1 MTWTKP
7 RLVVPKQHSGGP
19 QHAAGSCL
27 RLSSPATGWKSEPQS
42 KLYDTNFH
50 HKWFWQNY
58 CIFMKQFLQI
68 HANTH
73 MCKRTHTHKGD
84 THAHWNAL
92 IQTTHIHK
100 QHTRLHTYTHSNTH
114 TEYDTTQLI
123 QNHTQK
129 NTIRRTGTHA
139 YPHANTLMRTENAWV
154 TDYPAV

>member
-7 RLVVPKQHSGGP
+7 QLVVPKQHSGGP

-73 MCKRTHTHKGD
+73 MCKRTHTHTKA
-84 THAHWNAL
+84 THMH
-92 IQTTHIHK
+92 TETHSYK
-100 QHTRLHTYTHSNTH
+100 RHTYTNNTH
-114 TEYDTTQLI
+114 VCTLT
-123 QNHTQK
+123 HTQTHTQSMTQP
-129 NTIRRTGTHA
+129 NSYRTTPRKTQSDAQVHM
-139 YPHANTLMRTENAWV
+139 HTLMQTH
-154 TDYPAV
+154 